1 MTRSSVIQ
9 QLLDRVEE
17 LYQHPRNQE
26 NLNKW
31 KPQPARAL
39 DNKWRGVPVPFAAS
53 SGQIPIVVNMEP
65 SLRSSIFGYSVRQY
79 FQEPEIYLEKYLEH
93 EIFHFTEIQDDVPI
107 LLEIPIYDTAYFE
120 GALCGIDIVY
130 LDDHDAILPKAPY
143 LKDLSAVGKLPMPSF
158 KSGKGMTYALQ
169 LHDYVCEQLRG
180 RGFRVT
186 FSEWLR
192 NPFGLATWLYGEQ
205 EFLDALTS
213 DPEGAHRLMNYATR
227 ARKKWSDERANFL
240 EEEQY
245 VTAGMY
251 GDSVGT
257 TSISPEQYLEFV
269 QPYELQIAD
278 LHGGIYYW
286 HCCGGVT
293 KLLEHLGDLPL
304 ELFHV
309 GPWTAIRKAAAVFGP
324 KGVALEICVQKHGHY
339 GPDSWPAADDVF
351 RAAPKD
357 IENKIQKIV
366 REAKKS
372 GATAFSIEAGPLH
385 RTHGPEKDIRMIK
398 QWVRIS
404 RDVLQDLRT

>member
-1 MTRSSVIQ
+1 MTRSSAIQ
-9 QLLDRVEE
+9 QLLDKVEE
-17 LYQHPRNQE
+17 LYQHPRNQA
-26 NLNKW
+26 NLKKW
-31 KPQPARAL
+31 EPQPARAL

-65 SLRSSIFGYSVRQY
+65 SLRSSIFGYSVREY
-79 FQEPEIYLEKYLEH
+79 FQEPEIYVEKYLEH

-107 LLEIPIYDTAYFE
+107 LLEIPIYHTAYFE

-130 LDDHDAILPKAPY
+130 LDDHDAILPEVPY
-143 LKDLSAVGKLPMPSF
+143 LKDFSAVGKLPMPSF
-158 KSGKGMTYALQ
+158 EGGKAMSYALQ
-169 LHDYVCEQLRG
+169 LYDYVCKQLQDRD
-180 RGFRVT
+180 FRVI

-205 EFLDALTS
+205 KFLDALTS
-213 DPEGAHRLMNYATR
+213 DPEGAHRLMNYATC
-227 ARKKWSDERANFL
+227 ARKKWSGERAKFFG
-240 EEEQY
+240 EEHHI
-245 VTAGMY
+245 TAGMY
-251 GDSVGT
+251 GDSVGS

-286 HCCGGVT
+286 HCCGGVS
-293 KLLEHLGDLPL
+293 KLLKHLGNLPL

-309 GPWTAIRKAAAVFGP
+309 GPWTDVKKAAEVFGP

-339 GPDSWPAADDVF
+339 GPGSWPAADDVF

-366 REAKKS
+366 HEAKGS

-398 QWVRIS
+398 QWVRIT
-404 RDVLQDLRT
+404 RDVLEDLRT